1 MGTGTAMGTGSGV
14 GGDNPL
20 RIGDESLRIADC
32 RWWIESG
39 RSCRTTP
46 TLPIRNPQS
55 AIRNRFP
62 IRNLLLAAAIAACG
76 TAAPV
81 AQGPAPAPTG
91 IRPGDVVKVEV
102 WREPDYTREYLVD
115 TRGAINLPQ
124 LGLLRVA
131 GKSPDW
137 LSDTITAGYR
147 RVLANPTI
155 TVTVLMR
162 VTVTGEVGH
171 SGVFPVDPTTS
182 VGELLALAGGPTPLG
197 NRNKVQLVRNG
208 RVIVTSL
215 DAGTVLQR
223 SPVQSGDQLI
233 VPRRGWMARNGQY
246 FINGAI
252 SVASAVT
259 VALLVRR

>member
-1 MGTGTAMGTGSGV
+1 ML
-14 GGDNPL
+14 DLPL
-20 RIGDESLRIADC
+20 KFRI
-32 RWWIESG
+32 
-39 RSCRTTP
+39 
-46 TLPIRNPQS
+46 PQS
-55 AIRNRFP
+55 AFRIS
-62 IRNLLLAAAIAACG
+62 ILLLSACSSPP
-76 TAAPV
+76 PV
-81 AQGPAPAPTG
+81 TQNPAPAPTG
-91 IRPGDVVKVEV
+91 IRPGDVVRVEV
-102 WREPDYTREYLVD
+102 WREADYTHEYLVD
-115 TRGAINLPQ
+115 TRGTINLPQ
-124 LGLLRVA
+124 LGLMRVA
-131 GKSPDW
+131 GRTPDW
-137 LSDTITAGYR
+137 LTDTITAGYR

-162 VTVTGEVGH
+162 VMVTGEVGH

-197 NRNKVQLVRNG
+197 NRHKIQLVRSG

-223 SPVQSGDQLI
+223 SPVQSGDQLF

>member
-1 MGTGTAMGTGSGV
+1 MRNGECGMRNDTMRSRRV
-14 GGDNPL
+14 LDHQLPF
-20 RIGDESLRIADC
+20 RI
-32 RWWIESG
+32 
-39 RSCRTTP
+39 P
-46 TLPIRNPQS
+46 HS
-55 AIRNRFP
+55 AFP
-62 IRNLLLAAAIAACG
+62 ILFCLWSACSSSP
-76 TAAPV
+76 PV
-81 AQGPAPAPTG
+81 TQNPAPAPTG

-155 TVTVLMR
+155 TVTVGLR
-162 VTVTGEVGH
+162 VTVSGEVGRP
-171 SGVFPVDPTTS
+171 GLLTVDPTTT
-182 VGELLALAGGPTPLG
+182 VGDLLALAGGPTPLG

>member
-1 MGTGTAMGTGSGV
+1 MQNGECRMMNCTRSTSRGSGH
-14 GGDNPL
+14 
-20 RIGDESLRIADC
+20 
-32 RWWIESG
+32 
-39 RSCRTTP
+39 
-46 TLPIRNPQS
+46 
-55 AIRNRFP
+55 
-62 IRNLLLAAAIAACG
+62 LLTFSILHFSFCLAALAACSSSP
-76 TAAPV
+76 PV
-81 AQGPAPAPTG
+81 TQNPAPAPTG
-91 IRPGDVVKVEV
+91 IRPGDVVKVDV

-115 TRGAINLPQ
+115 PRGTVNLPQ

-155 TVTVLMR
+155 TVTVGLR
-162 VTVTGEVGH
+162 VTVSGEVGRP
-171 SGVFPVDPTTS
+171 GLLTVDPTTT
-182 VGELLALAGGPTPLG
+182 VGDLLALAGGPTPLG
-197 NRNKVQLVRNG
+197 NRNKIQLVRNG

>member
-1 MGTGTAMGTGSGV
+1 MRNVLMRSFRRL
-14 GGDNPL
+14 DLPLKL
-20 RIGDESLRIADC
+20 RIPHSQFPILLCLWSAC
-32 RWWIESG
+32 S
-39 RSCRTTP
+39 TTP
-46 TLPIRNPQS
+46 PPAQS
-55 AIRNRFP
+55 
-62 IRNLLLAAAIAACG
+62 
-76 TAAPV
+76 
-81 AQGPAPAPTG
+81 PAPAPTG
-91 IRPGDVVKVEV
+91 IRPGDVVKVDV

-124 LGLLRVA
+124 LGLLRV
-131 GKSPDW
+131 GGRSPDW

-147 RVLANPTI
+147 RVLANPSI
-155 TVTVLMR
+155 TVTVMMR

-171 SGVFPVDPTTS
+171 PGVFPVDPTTS

-197 NRNKVQLVRNG
+197 NRHKIQLIRGG
-208 RVIVTSL
+208 RVIVSSL

-223 SPVQSGDQLI
+223 SPVQSGDQLF

-259 VALLVRR
+259 VALIVRR